1 MIASGYLVLQL
12 TDSTFQTQ
20 LVGVAFFSSMLLGGV
35 LSGVV
40 ADAFDRRSVLI
51 FSHVFDLLAL
61 GTTVFLVYSGLAQGW
76 HIIALSAAFGIP
88 HTLDMATRRNFALD
102 IVGRKS
108 ISYANAL
115 EGMSMMAAGSLGPFF
130 AGWLIHVLPLG
141 KSADAAAPYIFI
153 IAIYVIALIA
163 LLTIPARTHQ
173 KVPIR
178 AGSIFTPIL
187 EGLTAIRSNRAII
200 GTLGIILTMNLFY
213 YSYIPLV
220 PVFADKVLAV
230 GPALLGV
237 LAASQG
243 FGAFLTTVF
252 ITTRRSIA
260 RNSTYFIAGT
270 FVSFLGLLIF
280 SLSNSYL
287 LSVGALMLAG
297 LGMSGFVSM
306 AFSLVLLS
314 VDDHLG
320 GRAMGFANTA
330 IGISPLSMLALG
342 WLAESFGPGTAVAIS
357 ASLGLV
363 ISVAWSY
370 RSPAMR
376 AL

>member
-1 MIASGYLVLQL
+1 MVASGYLVLQL

-20 LVGVAFFSSMLLGGV
+20 LVGVAFFSSMLLGGI
-35 LSGVV
+35 LSGLV

-51 FSHVFDLLAL
+51 FSHVFDLLVL
-61 GTTVFLVYSGLAQGW
+61 GTTALLVYSGLAQGW
-76 HIIALSAAFGIP
+76 HIIVLSAAYGIP

-130 AGWLIHVLPLG
+130 AGWLIDVFPLG
-141 KSADAAAPYIFI
+141 KSADAASPYLFI
-153 IAIYVIALIA
+153 IAIYAAALMA
-163 LLTIPARTHQ
+163 LLTIPARTHK
-173 KVPIR
+173 KVPIK
-178 AGSIFTPIL
+178 AGSIFTPII
-187 EGLTAIRSNRAII
+187 EGLTAVRSNRAII

-220 PVFADKVLAV
+220 PVFADKVLNV

-243 FGAFLTTVF
+243 FGAFLTAVF
-252 ITTRRSIA
+252 ITTRRSIV

-270 FVSFLGLLIF
+270 LVSFVGLLVF
-280 SLSNSYL
+280 SLSDSYL
-287 LSVGALMLAG
+287 ISVGALMLAG

-314 VDDHLG
+314 VDEHLG

-342 WLAESFGPGTAVAIS
+342 WLAEELGAGPAVTIS

-363 ISVAWSY
+363 ISAVWAY
-370 RSPAMR
+370 RSPTMR
-376 AL
+376 KL

>member
-1 MIASGYLVLQL
+1 MVASGYLVLQL

-35 LSGVV
+35 LSGLV

-51 FSHVFDLLAL
+51 FSHVFDLLVL
-61 GTTVFLVYSGLAQGW
+61 GITAVLVYTGLAEGW
-76 HIIALSAAFGIP
+76 HIIVLSALYGIP

-102 IVGRKS
+102 IVGRNH

-130 AGWLIHVLPLG
+130 AGWLIDVFPLG
-141 KSADAAAPYIFI
+141 NSADAASPYLFM
-153 IAIYVIALIA
+153 IALYSGALIA
-163 LLTIPARTHQ
+163 LLTIPARPHK
-173 KVPIR
+173 KVPLR
-178 AGSIFTPIL
+178 AGSILPPIL
-187 EGLTAIRSNRAII
+187 EGLAAVRSNRAIV

-220 PVFADKVLAV
+220 PVFADKVLNV

-243 FGAFLTTVF
+243 LGAFLTTVF

-260 RNSTYFIAGT
+260 RNSTYFITGT
-270 FVSFLGLLIF
+270 LVSFLGLLIF
-280 SLSNSYL
+280 SLSDSYL
-287 LSVGALMLAG
+287 VSVGALMLAG

-314 VDDHLG
+314 VDDNLG

-342 WLAESFGPGTAVAIS
+342 WFAEAFGPGIAVTIS

-363 ISVAWSY
+363 ISAAWSY
-370 RSPAMR
+370 RSASMR
-376 AL
+376 KL